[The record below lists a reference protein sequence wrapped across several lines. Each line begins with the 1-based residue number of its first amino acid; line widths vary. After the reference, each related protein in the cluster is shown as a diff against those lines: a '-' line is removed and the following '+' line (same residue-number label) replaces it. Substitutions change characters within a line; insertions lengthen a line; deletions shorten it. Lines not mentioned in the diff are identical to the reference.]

1 MTPVPPRILPSGDTA
16 LSVEFGSTIDT
27 DINRRVLSLDR
38 AVAREKIAGIVET
51 VPTYRSLLVH
61 YDPLVIGFDAM
72 SNKLLDLARMPVE
85 AANAVRRWRI
95 PVVYGGSFGI
105 DLDDVARAHQITTD
119 EVIARHTKN
128 DYLVAMIGFT
138 PGFAYLSGLD
148 PSIATPRR
156 ESPRTE
162 TPAGTISIGGAQ
174 ACVQCLAAP
183 SGWHLLGRTPV
194 RTFHPKREPVFLL
207 EPGDQINFHAIVA
220 SEFEALDRAAERGEP
235 VAELIAS

>member
-1 MTPVPPRILPSGDTA
+1 MTSVPPRILPSGDTA
-16 LSVEFGSTIDT
+16 LTVEFGSTIDT

-38 AVAREKIAGIVET
+38 AAAREKIAGILET

-61 YDPLVIGFDAM
+61 YDPLVIGFEAM
-72 SNKLLDLARMPVE
+72 SERLLELARLPVE
-85 AANAVRRWRI
+85 AANVARRWRI
-95 PVVYGGSFGI
+95 PVVYGGTFGI
-105 DLDDVARAHQITTD
+105 DLDDVARVHHITTD
-119 EVIARHTKN
+119 DVIARHTTN
-128 DYLVAMIGFT
+128 EYLVAMIGFT

-156 ESPRTE
+156 ENPRTQ

-194 RTFHPKREPVFLL
+194 RTFHPKRNPVFLL
-207 EPGDQINFHAIVA
+207 EPGDQINFFKIVA
-220 SEFEALDRAAERGEP
+220 TEFEALDRAAEKGES
-235 VAELIAS
+235 VAELVTS

>member
-95 PVVYGGSFGI
+95 PVVIRDWSRFPVCTYWGWSSRRFTE
-105 DLDDVARAHQITTD
+105 LAR
-119 EVIARHTKN
+119 
-128 DYLVAMIGFT
+128 
-138 PGFAYLSGLD
+138 
-148 PSIATPRR
+148 PRF
-156 ESPRTE
+156 S
-162 TPAGTISIGGAQ
+162 
-174 ACVQCLAAP
+174 
-183 SGWHLLGRTPV
+183 LL
-194 RTFHPKREPVFLL
+194 
-207 EPGDQINFHAIVA
+207 
-220 SEFEALDRAAERGEP
+220 
-235 VAELIAS
+235 

>member
-220 SEFEALDRAAERGEP
+220 SDFEALDRAAERGEP

>member
-1 MTPVPPRILPSGDTA
+1 MKAAPPRILPSGDTA
-16 LSVEFGSTIDT
+16 LAVEFGSTIDT
-27 DINRRVLSLDR
+27 AINHRVLSLDR
-38 AVAREKIAGIVET
+38 AVARESIRGIVET

-61 YDPLVIGFDAM
+61 YDPVAIGFSEISERM
-72 SNKLLDLARMPVE
+72 LELAELPADTAIE
-85 AANAVRRWRI
+85 SRRWRI
-95 PVVYGGSFGI
+95 PVVYGGDYGI
-105 DLDDVARAHQITTD
+105 DLDDVARAHGISTD
-119 EVIARHTKN
+119 EVIKHHSASE
-128 DYLVAMIGFT
+128 YLVAMIGFT

-156 ESPRTE
+156 ENPRTE

-194 RTFHPKREPVFLL
+194 RTFHPKRDPVFLL
-207 EPGDQINFHAIVA
+207 EPGDAVTFHAIA
-220 SEFEALDRAAERGEP
+220 SQEFEALDRAAERGEP